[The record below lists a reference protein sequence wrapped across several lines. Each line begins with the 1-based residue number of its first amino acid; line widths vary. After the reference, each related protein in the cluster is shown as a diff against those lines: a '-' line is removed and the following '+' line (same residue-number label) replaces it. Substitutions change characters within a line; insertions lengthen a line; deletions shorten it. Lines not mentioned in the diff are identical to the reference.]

1 VKMRTASGHELWD
14 WFANTPSTAW
24 KWQNFGIT
32 SWSDLGSIEGH
43 YYLVAVKLETFP
55 QQGQPDKLT
64 NRISEYL
71 AEVNFHSPTT

>member
-1 VKMRTASGHELWD
+1 
-14 WFANTPSTAW
+14 
-24 KWQNFGIT
+24 
-32 SWSDLGSIEGH
+32 
-43 YYLVAVKLETFP
+43 VAVKLETFP